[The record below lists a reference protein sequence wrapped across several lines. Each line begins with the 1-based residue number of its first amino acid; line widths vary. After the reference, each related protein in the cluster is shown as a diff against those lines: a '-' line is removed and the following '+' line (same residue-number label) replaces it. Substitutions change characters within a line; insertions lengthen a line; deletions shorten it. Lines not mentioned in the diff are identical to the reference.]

1 MSAPIMLFR
10 CYWVKHGTN
19 NRSNPT
25 YKRNDVSFLLA
36 NFRHLLHEFDK
47 PLVFPSQV
55 QQVIFWNE
63 PKTPWW
69 KVVLHREP
77 RSRRVVTN
85 TYDECMDTRSSMSGL
100 EAPLKF
106 PNLKSIK
113 ALTNVIQLNRKEP
126 LLAVQASF
134 ICSNLF

>member
-1 MSAPIMLFR
+1 
-10 CYWVKHGTN
+10 
-19 NRSNPT
+19 
-25 YKRNDVSFLLA
+25 
-36 NFRHLLHEFDK
+36 
-47 PLVFPSQV
+47 
-55 QQVIFWNE
+55 
-63 PKTPWW
+63 
-69 KVVLHREP
+69 
-77 RSRRVVTN
+77 
-85 TYDECMDTRSSMSGL
+85 MSGL